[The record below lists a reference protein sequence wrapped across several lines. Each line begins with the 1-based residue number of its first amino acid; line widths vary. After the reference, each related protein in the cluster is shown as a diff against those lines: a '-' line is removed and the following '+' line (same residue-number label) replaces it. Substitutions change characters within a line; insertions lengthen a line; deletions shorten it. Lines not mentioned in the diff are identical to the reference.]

1 MLVDSL
7 IDKRILITGAS
18 SGIGRQLAI
27 DLSAHGASLVL
38 VGRDRD
44 KLHETLDLCHQKNT
58 IEVFAKDLTDSD
70 FIEEFSSKIPHPFD
84 GVVFNAGRVKVNPV
98 AFINKS
104 EIDDFFD
111 VNTKSSML
119 ITQYLLRK
127 KKIQAGGSFVFISSI
142 ATKKPTLGNAVY
154 NASKGAINSF
164 AHSLA
169 LEVASKKIRVNTVLP
184 GFIDTNILGR
194 VRSEEEIK
202 KHLEEYPLGRFGQ
215 VQDVS
220 HLVCFL
226 LSDASSWITG
236 AQIPIDG
243 GFSMK

>member
-1 MLVDSL
+1 MIDSL
-7 IDKRILITGAS
+7 VGNRILITGAS
-18 SGIGRQLAI
+18 SGIGRQIAI
-27 DLSAHGASLVL
+27 DLSAYGASLVL
-38 VGRDRD
+38 VGRDQC
-44 KLHETLDLCHQKNT
+44 KLQETLDLCYQNNT
-58 IEVFAKDLTDSD
+58 IELFAKDLTDSD
-70 FIEEFSSKIPHPFD
+70 FIEEFSSNIPHSFD
-84 GVVFNAGRVKVNPV
+84 GVVYNAGRVKVNPV
-98 AFINKS
+98 AFINKG

-119 ITQYLLRK
+119 ITQYLLRR
-127 KKIQAGGSFVFISSI
+127 KKIQTGGSLVFISSI

-154 NASKGAINSF
+154 NASKGAVNSF

-169 LEVASKKIRVNTVLP
+169 LEVASKKIRVNTILP
-184 GFIDTNILGR
+184 GFIETNILGR
-194 VRSEEEIK
+194 ERSDEEII